1 MDFEKHKAKGIPQA
15 LFAEYLITSGICLNP
30 NIYWVTFHGGI
41 DFAYMLR
48 VLLGHDLPDEENGFF
63 ELMNNYFC
71 NYFDIKEV
79 KREIEYLSGGL
90 NKVAKELAVDRV
102 GTMHQA
108 GSDSIVTRGVY
119 FKLKELYKKWWSNG
133 ENEAIME

>member
-1 MDFEKHKAKGIPQA
+1 
-15 LFAEYLITSGICLNP
+15 
-30 NIYWVTFHGGI
+30 
-41 DFAYMLR
+41 MLR
-48 VLLGHDLPDEENGFF
+48 VLLGHDLPDDENRFF